1 MEKFISEIDKLPK
14 VVKII
19 LCLPIIDIIWAVYR
33 IIKGVTQNN
42 PLLLVVGI
50 LWIVFGSTVTWVADI
65 IGTALNGEPWLI
77 D

>member
-14 VVKII
+14 VMKII
-19 LCLPIIDIIWAVYR
+19 LCLTIIDIIWAVYR

-50 LWIVFGSTVTWVADI
+50 LWIVLGSTLTWVADI

>member
-14 VVKII
+14 VMKII

-50 LWIVFGSTVTWVADI
+50 LWIVLGSTLTWVADI